1 MKRDLCKEV
10 SLFSFNVI
18 ILYIDIKLKI
28 QGEILFK
35 EFLGLKKK
43 NGSHDSFNLQE
54 KKNSTQ
60 NFSKT

>member
-18 ILYIDIKLKI
+18 ILYIGWDIVKS
-28 QGEILFK
+28 K